1 MCTLYGFLF
10 LSTEYENVQ
19 KSPRPPT
26 ASQSSPGPP
35 SSPGPSEAR
44 VFSVGF
50 VAYCLWLLLH
60 VHTLLQVQC
69 VPTNSKGQSVY
80 TCVQAPNPT
89 AEAGGTSH
97 QDDQPST
104 RGQGIISHTYLCNMS
119 ALWHRHYIFSAMV
132 LFQRCPFD
140 NAPLIAPL
148 RQCPFDGAL
157 TTVASL
163 VTDKDPRGRMSH
175 SNLLLAT

>member
-1 MCTLYGFLF
+1 MFLF
-10 LSTEYENVQ
+10 LSTEYEKVK
-19 KSPRPPT
+19 KSSRPV
-26 ASQSSPGPP
+26 QSSPRPP
-35 SSPGPSEAR
+35 SSPGTSEGQL
-44 VFSVGF
+44 FPVGF

-60 VHTLLQVQC
+60 VHTYFKSSVYL
-69 VPTNSKGQSVY
+69 PTPRAYPY

-89 AEAGGTSH
+89 VEAGGTSH

-104 RGQGIISHTYLCNMS
+104 RGQGIISHTYLCIMS

-132 LFQRCPFD
+132 LFQRRPFD

-148 RQCPFDGAL
+148 RQRPFDGAL

-163 VTDKDPRGRMSH
+163 VTDKDP
-175 SNLLLAT
+175 